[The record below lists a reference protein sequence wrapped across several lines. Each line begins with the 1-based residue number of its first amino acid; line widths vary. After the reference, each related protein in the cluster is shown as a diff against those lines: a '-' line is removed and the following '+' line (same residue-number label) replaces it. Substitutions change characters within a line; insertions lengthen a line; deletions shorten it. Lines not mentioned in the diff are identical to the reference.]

1 MTSSP
6 PSPTKVPGYGLAAPT
21 EADVLAALERV
32 FGGERGRS
40 MWSDACIRAGL
51 TEGQVRYGP
60 SMERATQALATAG
73 GAAAT
78 VARSIAIRMRTYTQ
92 LVARSAS
99 AATGA
104 RP

>member
-1 MTSSP
+1 MTSSS
-6 PSPTKVPGYGLAAPT
+6 PSSAKVPGYGLAPPT

-40 MWSDACIRAGL
+40 IWSDACLRAGL
-51 TEGQVRYGP
+51 TEGQIQFGP
-60 SMERATQALATAG
+60 PMESAAQSLASAG
-73 GAAAT
+73 GAAAA

-92 LVARSAS
+92 LAARSAS

-104 RP
+104 RT